1 MASWDPMRE
10 QMAPVQVQLVFAS
23 YVNKPRFLISVE
35 INAHPKLPNAKAST
49 GELIG
54 TFVSPLHL

>member
-1 MASWDPMRE
+1 MAR
-10 QMAPVQVQLVFAS
+10 ARVQLVFAS
-23 YVNKPRFLISVE
+23 YVNKPRFFISVE

-54 TFVSPLHL
+54 TFVNPLHL

>member
-1 MASWDPMRE
+1 MQERMAR
-10 QMAPVQVQLVFAS
+10 ARVQLVFAS
-23 YVNKPRFLISVE
+23 YVNKPRFFISVE

-54 TFVSPLHL
+54 TFVNPLHL